1 MSWMT
6 PNEVRIALGLKPIID
21 PEAEKEADKL
31 VKKGEVNEQTKSG
44 EPEGVSVSAED
55 G

>member
-21 PEAEKEADKL
+21 PEADKL
-31 VKKGEVNEQTKSG
+31 VKKGEANEQTEGG
-44 EPEGVSVSAED
+44 EPEGLSVSAED